1 MECGPDMH
9 TCFFRVFVV
18 LLIFISIGKT
28 VAQQNT
34 NFLSSSEHMFWFDIQ
49 DLPTI
54 KLYFSQDQWDNL
66 LTSTRRDREEV
77 STNFIYVKNAIE
89 YPLSSIGVKLS
100 GNTSFTLPQT
110 SNNPFVQANFTL
122 DFDEFIDDQHLS
134 GITAMKLKR
143 FKDDSTFVHEPLS
156 NQIMHNFDIFTA
168 HSSTYVRLEI
178 AVGNSD
184 YGYFGIYRMN
194 ESVNRQEYIDKRFGE
209 NNDKGYL
216 WQGNYKDWGIAHF
229 SRITPEWGGVGDF
242 DQASFEYK
250 GKGSKFDEAKVQLI
264 ELAQNFTQ
272 LQGLEFEEYATQ
284 HINMPLFLKSMAA
297 EAVLGHWDGFWG
309 NGNNYM
315 FYIDEEA
322 VLHFIPFD
330 TDNALGT
337 SLFVEDVGER
347 DPFNFGRQNTIPIL
361 LQKIMAIDSFR
372 QEYKGYIRQLVTQ
385 DNLMVEDF
393 SIEWIADGH
402 NLIRDHLD
410 NITGDN
416 QQIIDRPANWGNQS
430 SYRLFNLNTGKN
442 WYATR
447 KEAVLATFVPPVA
460 NAGADIRIETGE
472 TVQFDG
478 TSSTDSDGTIESYVW
493 SDNLQGSA
501 PSQQFVQAGTFSFT
515 LTVIDNDGLSDS
527 DEILVTV
534 TVPQP
539 APAPIPETS
548 KNSGSLGLV
557 WLVSLLLLLYLRSVP
572 ANLSSH
578 LSVHSTLSGFVL
590 KQELRD

>member
-1 MECGPDMH
+1 MLR
-9 TCFFRVFVV
+9 TCFLWVCVV
-18 LLIFISIGKT
+18 LLIVCNIDRIA
-28 VAQQNT
+28 AQQNT
-34 NFLSSSEHMFWFDIQ
+34 DFLASPEHIFWFDIQ

-54 KLYFSQDQWDNL
+54 KLHFTQDQWDNL
-66 LTSTRRDREEV
+66 LTSTSRDREEV
-77 STNFIYVKNAIE
+77 RTDFIYVKNGIE
-89 YPLSSIGVKLS
+89 YPLATIGVKLS
-100 GNTSFTLPQT
+100 GNTSFKLPQT
-110 SNNPFVQANFTL
+110 ASDPFVQANFTL
-122 DFDEFIDDQHLS
+122 DFDEFIDDQQLN
-134 GITAMKLKR
+134 GISAMKLKR

-156 NQIMHNFDIFTA
+156 NQIMHNFEIFTA
-168 HSSTYVRLEI
+168 HSSTYTRLEI

-184 YGYFGIYRMN
+184 YRYFGVYRMN
-194 ESVNRQEYIDKRFGE
+194 ESVNRHEYIDKRFSQ
-209 NNDKGYL
+209 NNDSGYL
-216 WQGNYKDWGIAHF
+216 WQGNYKEWGIAHF

-250 GKGSKFDEAKVQLI
+250 GKGSKFDEAKAQLL

-272 LQGLEFEEYATQ
+272 LQGIEFEEYVSQ

-315 FYIDEEA
+315 FYIDEDA

-347 DPFNFGRQNTIPIL
+347 DPLNFGRQNTTPRL
-361 LQKIMAIDSFR
+361 LQKIMAIDIFR

-393 SIEWIADGH
+393 AIEWIGAAH
-402 NLIRDHLD
+402 LLIQDHLD

-416 QQIIDRPANWGNQS
+416 EQIIDRPASWGNQS
-430 SYRLFNLNTGKN
+430 SYRLFNFNNGKN

-447 KEAVLATFVPPVA
+447 KAAVLATFIPPVA

-472 TVQFDG
+472 TVQFDA
-478 TSSTDSDGTIESYVW
+478 TSSTDGDGAIVSYAW
-493 SDNLQGSA
+493 SDNLQGST

-515 LTVIDNDGLSDS
+515 LTVTDNDGLSDS
-527 DEILVTV
+527 DEVLVTV
-534 TVPQP
+534 TPSAVEP
-539 APAPIPETS
+539 S
-548 KNSGSLGLV
+548 KSSGGGGLS
-557 WLVSLLLLLYLRSVP
+557 WLILAALLVYLRRFSI
-572 ANLSSH
+572 LSCAPYRHWSD
-578 LSVHSTLSGFVL
+578 S
-590 KQELRD
+590 